1 MRSCGVSS
9 DLSAAVARVVP
20 LPKFG
25 MPTTRRLSAA
35 SGIYTLRRQVL
46 RFYADVGSRI
56 MAVQF
61 QHLNQSRYQYP
72 D

>member
-1 MRSCGVSS
+1 M
-9 DLSAAVARVVP
+9 P

-25 MPTTRRLSAA
+25 MPTTRRLSVA
-35 SGIYTLRRQVL
+35 SGIYTLRRKVL

-56 MAVQF
+56 MAVEV
-61 QHLNQSRYQYP
+61 QHLNQSCYQYP